1 MNQNN
6 KKKIIVIGGG
16 YAGISLLHELKGHN
30 NLTLTLID
38 KAPHH
43 LMQTH
48 IHKYLSGYY
57 NRSELLYDYRTYCEK
72 NGIEFIQD
80 EVTHIAFNEQF
91 IQTKNSQRYDYDVVV
106 IATGSCSFFPSQ
118 IKNVTQFTKDIKAI
132 EHLDFYRKA
141 FLDLLHSE
149 PKNRHIVVVG
159 GGVSGLQIACEY
171 AHTIQSH
178 DLTPQNIDVT
188 LVEGLDTILP
198 NMDPFLIE
206 KSRLRCEQL
215 GIKIITKRFASELD
229 ENKIILSDG
238 SAIDYD
244 LLIFVIG
251 VIGNAIEKT
260 SDGITPNPRNQY
272 IVDEYYQI
280 PSYPNAYAIGDVVQ
294 ARDVKTNNFQAPTA
308 QAARMQALLVSKN
321 ILKRLEH
328 KTGTK
333 NNISNKGIFIDLGGT
348 NCAIGKLFS
357 INLSGKIALFMK
369 KLIYALHIRKLN
381 KM

>member
-1 MNQNN
+1 MNQID

-16 YAGISLLHELKGHN
+16 YAGISLLHKLKKQK
-30 NLTLTLID
+30 NLSLTLID

-57 NRSELLYDYRTYCEK
+57 DRSDILYDYGTYCEK
-72 NGIEFIQD
+72 NGIIFIQD
-80 EVTHIAFNEQF
+80 EVTQIAFSKQYV
-91 IQTKNSQRYDYDVVV
+91 QTKSSHQYDYDFVV

-132 EHLDFYRKA
+132 ENLDFYREA
-141 FLDLLHSE
+141 FLNLLQSE

-171 AHTIQSH
+171 AQTIKSH
-178 DLTPQNIDVT
+178 DLTTEEIDVT

-206 KSRLRCEQL
+206 KSRQRCEQL
-215 GIKIITKRFASELD
+215 SIQIITKRFASQLD
-229 ENKIILSDG
+229 EDKIILSDG
-238 SAIDYD
+238 SAIAYN

-251 VIGNAIEKT
+251 VMGNAIQQA
-260 SDGITPNPRNQY
+260 SDGTTPNSRNQY
-272 IVDEYYQI
+272 IVDDYYQI
-280 PSYPNAYAIGDVVQ
+280 PSHPNAYAIGDVVQ
-294 ARDVKTNNFQAPTA
+294 ARDVKTDNFQAPTA
-308 QAARMQALLVSKN
+308 QAARMQALFVSKN
-321 ILKRLEH
+321 ILKRLQH
-328 KTGTK
+328 KTCIK
-333 NNISNKGIFIDLGGT
+333 NNIFNKGIFIDLGGT
-348 NCAIGKLFS
+348 NSAIGKLFS

-369 KLIYALHIRKLN
+369 KIIYTLHIRKLN
-381 KM
+381 NM